1 MSFLLRLADQV
12 LNRPLLI
19 TPDKAQVILAVLS
32 GRIGVSAPEASRFE
46 GSPIVVDPDGRRRA
60 RPYNVTNGVA
70 VITITGSLVNRG
82 AWIGADSGLTSYEG
96 IQFQMKTAAADP
108 AVRAVI
114 IDLHTPGGEAVGAF
128 ETAAA
133 VRSLTAKKPTVALVA
148 GMAASAGYAIA
159 SGASE
164 IVTTESGISGSIG
177 VVFVHAD
184 MSKHLADKGI
194 KPTLIFAGA
203 RKADGNPFEPLST
216 EVRADIQAEV
226 NTLHELF
233 LKTVAAGRGAR
244 LDVAKARA
252 TEARVF
258 MGAEAVRVGLADRV
272 GTFEGV
278 LAELAAGKSTP
289 ATSAAAMPSASA
301 SSSGVPSAA
310 AMPPAVSSNPA
321 VAAIIDAALA
331 RARAAPPAPV
341 AADPVADARRREY
354 DASPAL
360 RAVWPDFTTYSA
372 FLVAAEAAAIER
384 ARK

>member
-46 GSPIVVDPDGRRRA
+46 GSPIVADPDGKRRV
-60 RPYNVTNGVA
+60 RPYNVSNGVA

-96 IQFQMKTAAADP
+96 IQFQLKTAAADP
-108 AVRAVI
+108 VVRAVI
-114 IDLHTPGGEAVGAF
+114 LDLHTPGGEAVGAF

-133 VRSLTAKKPTVALVA
+133 VRSLAAKKPTVALIA

-159 SGASE
+159 SGAGE
-164 IVTTESGISGSIG
+164 IVTTETGISGSIG

-203 RKADGNPFEPLST
+203 RKADGNPFEPLSA
-216 EVRADIQAEV
+216 EVRADIQGEV

-272 GTFEGV
+272 GTFEGI

-289 ATSAAAMPSASA
+289 ATPAAGMPSASA
-301 SSSGVPSAA
+301 SSPGVPSAA
-310 AMPPAVSSNPA
+310 AAPPAVPSNPA

-341 AADPVADARRREY
+341 DPVKEARRREY

-360 RAVWPDFTTYSA
+360 RAVWPDFAAYSA
-372 FLVAAEAAAIER
+372 FLAASEAAAIKR
-384 ARK
+384 ARDA